1 MDLAARR
8 LIAEGRG
15 LAHPEVLVDLVERFG
30 NLSNHILIASD
41 YPHWD
46 GDNPDVV
53 LPSGLDDKLV
63 RGIQCENARAL
74 YGL

>member
-1 MDLAARR
+1 MEHFGDLR
-8 LIAEGRG
+8 
-15 LAHPEVLVDLVERFG
+15 
-30 NLSNHILIASD
+30 SHILLASD

-53 LPSGLDDKLV
+53 LPSGLDEDLV
-63 RGIQCENARAL
+63 KAIQCENARAL